1 MWKDS
6 PSLGSVC
13 LYLSLSF
20 IHTDTISVSRHGSYA
35 AYLQFKASF
44 TYDLCLVSLVQ
55 CAAVNTCFA
64 VIKEP
69 PHQNSVRLDPCKKI
83 AAIHGHFPGN
93 ASSPPTTRKFG
104 FSGCPHSIILT
115 MQYYYFHPM
124 MMKPATI
131 PGRSLNLPSESTIR
145 VLLLRMS
152 SDDEGIS

>member
-1 MWKDS
+1 MS
-6 PSLGSVC
+6 TRLGPLASKTHFKCGKTLPLSGVSVS
-13 LYLSLSF
+13 LSLAKF
-20 IHTDTISVSRHGSYA
+20 HTNTSHTISVSQHGSYA
-35 AYLQFKASF
+35 AYLLFKASF

-115 MQYYYFHPM
+115 Q
-124 MMKPATI
+124 KCNI
-131 PGRSLNLPSESTIR
+131 I
-145 VLLLRMS
+145 
-152 SDDEGIS
+152 ISIQ